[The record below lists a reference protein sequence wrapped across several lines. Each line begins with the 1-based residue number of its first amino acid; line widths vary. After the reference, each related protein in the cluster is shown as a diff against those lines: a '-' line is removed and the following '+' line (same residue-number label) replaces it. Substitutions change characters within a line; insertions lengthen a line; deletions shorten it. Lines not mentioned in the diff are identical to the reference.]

1 MTPAL
6 IPEVSIHPSRRPRPR
21 TRLTSAFAA
30 VLLLVMAS
38 SAWGSP
44 RVDISGGDSEI
55 RDNIRAHLGLAREG
69 CDLPPWRERPLVR
82 AAREDARNALR
93 ALGYYSPEIDIDFQR
108 IDDCWRLNVQV
119 DPGPPVRIRSMDVAL
134 TGAAS
139 EDSAFQ
145 EFLGNLPLREG
156 QRLRHNQYEQIK
168 SGLNRLASSRG
179 YFDARFTTTQIR
191 VQVSEQAADVVVHMD
206 SGPRFRFGPVSVE
219 QDILHDELV
228 QKFVPFQQGSDFE
241 SRRLIQLQQAFIDSG
256 YFSDVRVDTHP
267 EDAEDLEIP
276 ITATLGARN
285 KWSYLAGVG
294 VSTDIGPRLR
304 LGLENHRA
312 NLSGHR
318 YGADL
323 ELSPVRSSIGLNYQ
337 IPLGDPA
344 RERLDLTA
352 GFQTESTDTADGD
365 LFTLGVA
372 HIRQR
377 PSGWTH
383 TRFLRYE
390 HEDYKISDTR
400 GTSRLLTPGL
410 EWSRIQ
416 ADHPIFPRQGWRL
429 SANVRGASED
439 LLSTVTF
446 GQATGRAK
454 LITPLG
460 QGRLL
465 TRADAGTTA
474 VDEFAELPSS
484 VRFFAGGDNSVRGYG
499 YQKLGPTN
507 DDGEVIGGRHF
518 FTASVEA
525 EYPIVGQWSA
535 AVFVD
540 GGNAFERLD
549 DYNAK
554 YGVGAGVRWRS
565 PIGPIRVDIAHPTD
579 GDDSFRL
586 HLTMGMD
593 L

>member
-1 MTPAL
+1 MTPA
-6 IPEVSIHPSRRPRPR
+6 HPPPS
-21 TRLTSAFAA
+21 LTCTSPPHIRWVVYGVG
-30 VLLLVMAS
+30 VLLLIATS
-38 SAWGSP
+38 TAWGNP
-44 RVDISGGDSEI
+44 QAEISGGNSEI
-55 RDNIRAHLGLAREG
+55 QDNVRAHLGLSSAR
-69 CDLPPWRERPLVR
+69 CDLPAWRERPLVR
-82 AAREDARNALR
+82 AAREDTRKALR
-93 ALGYYSPEIDIDFQR
+93 ALGYYSPEIEVDLQR
-108 IDDCWRLNVQV
+108 LDECWQLNVRL
-119 DPGPPVRIRSMDVAL
+119 DPGPPVRIRTIDVTL
-134 TGAAS
+134 SGGAT

-145 EFLGNLPLREG
+145 AYLRDLPLREG

-191 VQVSEQAADVVVHMD
+191 VQVSEQAADIVVHMD
-206 SGPRFRFGPVSVE
+206 SGPRYRFGPVTLN
-219 QDILHDELV
+219 QDILHDELG
-228 QKFVPFQQGSDFE
+228 QKFVPFEQGQAFE
-241 SRRLIQLQQAFIDSG
+241 SQRLIQLQQALIDSG
-256 YFSDVRVDTHP
+256 YFANVRVDTQP
-267 EDAEDLEIP
+267 EEAQDLEVP
-276 ITATLGARN
+276 ITATLDARN
-285 KWSYLAGVG
+285 QWSYLAGVG
-294 VSTDIGPRLR
+294 LSTDIGPRLR

-312 NLSGHR
+312 NRSGHR
-318 YGADL
+318 YSADL
-323 ELSPVRSSIGLNYQ
+323 ELAPVRSSIGLNYQ

-344 RERLDLTA
+344 RERVDLTT
-352 GFQTESTDTADGD
+352 GFQTESTDNADGD
-365 LFTLGVA
+365 LFTLGIA
-372 HIRQR
+372 HIRQK

-390 HEDYKISDTR
+390 HEDYEISDTR

-416 ADHPIFPRQGWRL
+416 SDHPIFPRQGWRL

-454 LITPLG
+454 LIIPLG
-460 QGRLL
+460 RGRLL
-465 TRADAGTTA
+465 TRADAGITA
-474 VDEFAELPSS
+474 VDEFVELPSS

-499 YQKLGPTN
+499 YRELGPTDN
-507 DDGEVIGGRHF
+507 DGEVIGGQHF
-518 FTASVEA
+518 FTASLEA
-525 EYPIVGQWSA
+525 EYPIVGKWSA

-540 GGNAFERLD
+540 GGNAFDDLD
-549 DYNAK
+549 DYKAK

-579 GDDSFRL
+579 GDDNFRL